1 MPSQTVSKQTKR
13 RRGRDTNLVSAF
25 RIVEVN
31 ENLKEVDYFHPYTSI
46 PNPILGKKGTKGGT
60 KKFTLLTATGANKM
74 FLLQL
79 LPIVIPW

>member
-1 MPSQTVSKQTKR
+1 VFLLFTP
-13 RRGRDTNLVSAF
+13 
-25 RIVEVN
+25 IEVN
-31 ENLKEVDYFHPYTSI
+31 NNLKEVDYFHPYTSI
-46 PNPILGKKGTKGGT
+46 PNPILGKKAVKGGG